1 MERNHKSELLEFDW
15 LLWDP
20 VSGLSRLGMHLTRRL
35 YTLVNATGWL
45 ARVVEVVVP
54 PGYNRTFH
62 HYDLEY
68 WMRGECS
75 RGLFTLFVLDE

>member
-1 MERNHKSELLEFDW
+1 MY
-15 LLWDP
+15 
-20 VSGLSRLGMHLTRRL
+20 LTWRL
-35 YTLVNATGWL
+35 YTLVNAIGWL

-68 WMRGECS
+68 WRRGECLFPWALHVVRS
-75 RGLFTLFVLDE
+75 R